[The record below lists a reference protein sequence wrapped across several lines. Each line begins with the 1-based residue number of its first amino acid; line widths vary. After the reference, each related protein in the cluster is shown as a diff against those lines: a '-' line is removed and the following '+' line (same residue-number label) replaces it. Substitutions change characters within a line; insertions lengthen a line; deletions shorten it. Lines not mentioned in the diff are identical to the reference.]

1 MTTAILIPARLASTR
16 FPKKMLADLNGVPLI
31 RHVYQKCAATGL
43 DTYVLTDSDEIASVL
58 PIESKF
64 IIMSENDH
72 DNGTSR
78 CMGAI
83 GNPLE
88 YDWFINV
95 QGDMPDITEDI
106 IFAVKDELRYSDV
119 STAYTKM
126 NNSDR
131 ADPNVVK
138 MIHSRDRAHWF
149 LRAPLSYGDRHLG
162 IYGYTRMSKSIYSVT
177 KKFPEEDI
185 EKLEQLRWIQ
195 NGIKISVV
203 EVEFDGVEI
212 NTPDDLEY
220 WNRLNSK

>member
-1 MTTAILIPARLASTR
+1 MTTAILIPARLNSTR

-31 RHVYQKCAATGL
+31 QHVYQKCAATGL

-58 PIESKF
+58 PIDSKF
-64 IIMSENDH
+64 IIMSENYH
-72 DNGTSR
+72 NNGTSR
-78 CMGAI
+78 CMEAI

-88 YDWFINV
+88 YDWFVNV
-95 QGDMPDITEDI
+95 QGDMPDITKDI
-106 IFAVKDELRYSDV
+106 IFAVRDSLKHSDV

-126 NNSDR
+126 NNIDR
-131 ADPNVVK
+131 ADPNIVK
-138 MIHSRDRAHWF
+138 MIHSRERVHWF

-162 IYGYTRMSKSIYSVT
+162 VYGYTRMIKSIYSVS

-195 NGIKISVV
+195 NGIRLGVV
-203 EVEFDGVEI
+203 EVEFDGIEI

-220 WNRLNSK
+220 WKRLNSK